1 MEICRPFWI
10 LWSSFY
16 FWPKS
21 LLFEITCR
29 GNLCKKNAKERVC
42 EFSDAPSTRR
52 CPEPPPSWTY
62 SCCAYSYSSLYILF
76 LLVVQTL
83 TPCIYCYPSYILS
96 LLVVYILT
104 PCINYYP
111 SSYILLLTT
120 TITSYILLLL
130 LVHTP
135 CHTYSYSLSYILL
148 LLVVHTLTQV
158 PSKPSTAVSN
168 SLLPL
173 SKTTQSPSKI
183 ISQGPDHQVTFL
195 ISNSPVSFSRSPI
208 LNGKLT

>member
-1 MEICRPFWI
+1 MIFVVWSYPRYGGLLAWILTLNKSLLCHCSKAVSMTIFFSHFTEHHVFFPETWKFSCVERYRPFWI

-16 FWPKS
+16 FRPKS

-42 EFSDAPSTRR
+42 EFSDAPSTRH
-52 CPEPPPSWTY
+52 CPEPPPSCTY

-111 SSYILLLTT
+111 SSYILLLNT
-120 TITSYILLLL
+120 TIT
-130 LVHTP
+130 
-135 CHTYSYSLSYILL
+135 SYILL
-148 LLVVHTLTQV
+148 LLVVHTLT
-158 PSKPSTAVSN
+158 PCCTYSYS
-168 SLLPL
+168 
-173 SKTTQSPSKI
+173 
-183 ISQGPDHQVTFL
+183 GTFQTEH
-195 ISNSPVSFSRSPI
+195 SC
-208 LNGKLT
+208 

>member
-1 MEICRPFWI
+1 M
-10 LWSSFY
+10 
-16 FWPKS
+16 
-21 LLFEITCR
+21 
-29 GNLCKKNAKERVC
+29 C
-42 EFSDAPSTRR
+42 EFSDAPSTRH
-52 CPEPPPSWTY
+52 CPEPPPSCTY

-135 CHTYSYSLSYILL
+135 CCTYSYSLLYILL
-148 LLVVHTLTQV
+148 LRYLPNRAQLLV
-158 PSKPSTAVSN
+158 TACYPFPRRP
-168 SLLPL
+168 SLLQKL
-173 SKTTQSPSKI
+173 YHKDLI
-183 ISQGPDHQVTFL
+183 I
-195 ISNSPVSFSRSPI
+195 
-208 LNGKLT
+208 K